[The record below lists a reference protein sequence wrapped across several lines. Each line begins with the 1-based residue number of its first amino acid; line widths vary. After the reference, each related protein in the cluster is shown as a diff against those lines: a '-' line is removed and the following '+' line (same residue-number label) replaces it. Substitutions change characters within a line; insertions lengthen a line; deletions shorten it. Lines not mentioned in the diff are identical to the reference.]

1 MIQLTVENRQG
12 AKSVFE
18 CAPRGTLMEAIR
30 DQGVE
35 DEFALCGG
43 CCSCATCHVV
53 IDPAQAVLLPPPSE
67 AELDLLEDSDHRESG
82 SRLSCQVALT
92 AEIERLDVRIA
103 EIS

>member
-1 MIQLTVENRQG
+1 MIELTVENRRG
-12 AKSVFE
+12 AKTVIA
-18 CAPRGTLMEAIR
+18 CAPQGTLMEAIR

-53 IDPAQAVLLPPPSE
+53 IDPAQAALLPPPAE
-67 AELDLLEDSDHRESG
+67 AELELLEDSEHREAS

-92 AEIERLDVRIA
+92 AEIDRLDVRIA

>member
-12 AKSVFE
+12 AKTAFE
-18 CAPRGTLMEAIR
+18 CAPQGTLMEAIR
-30 DQGVE
+30 ELGIE

-53 IDPAQAVLLPPPSE
+53 IAPAQAANLPPASE
-67 AELDLLEDSDHRESG
+67 AELELLEDSDHREPG

-92 AEIERLDVRIA
+92 PELDRLDARIA